1 MSWSGRVA
9 ESRWKEGKKAG
20 CYSVSGFC
28 CHRTD
33 GLGCGLL
40 PPSEFHACK
49 LCACACVHARGISH
63 EHSLRLSYH
72 FSSHK

>member
-9 ESRWKEGKKAG
+9 ESAWKEGKKAG

-33 GLGCGLL
+33 GLGYGLL
-40 PPSEFHACK
+40 PPSEFHACS
-49 LCACACVHARGISH
+49 CVPAHVFMRAGYLMNIP
-63 EHSLRLSYH
+63 YG
-72 FSSHK
+72 